1 MDFIAFFYAMGNW
14 SENPCISH
22 IINYTIE
29 CESAGKKHPYY
40 GKSMSTNLPGSPHT
54 MGFVSGNQFP
64 KLSSFNGFGCLF
76 PGYGKL
82 MRKHMHFPCDEVYHK
97 MGI

>member
-1 MDFIAFFYAMGNW
+1 MNLM
-14 SENPCISH
+14 E
-22 IINYTIE
+22 
-29 CESAGKKHPYY
+29 
-40 GKSMSTNLPGSPHT
+40 KSTHT
-54 MGFVSGNQFP
+54 MGKVWVPIFQVLHVEWVLQDISWNQFP
-64 KLSSFNGFGCLF
+64 KLFLFNGFGYLF